1 MPTGFSLLWRAE
13 LFAGPIRLCSQPRLG
28 IALFEITI
36 CTHAPG
42 NPGVAPSWTEL
53 SALFATL
60 AIDTFAK

>member
-1 MPTGFSLLWRAE
+1 MPTGLSLLWRAE
-13 LFAGPIRLCSQPRLG
+13 LFAGPIRLSSRPRPG
-28 IALFEITI
+28 VALFEIT
-36 CTHAPG
+36 TRTQAPG